1 LIKELKENDQYSI
14 FYDLERPL
22 AKVLAKMEEEGI
34 YVDQD
39 RLDQLDLDIQERID
53 DLTKE
58 IHDLAGEDF
67 NISSPKQLG
76 EILFEKL
83 GLKASKKTKT
93 GYSTNIDVLNKL
105 KDDHPIIE
113 KIIDYR
119 MLTKLHSTYIIG
131 LKNAVFEDG
140 KIHTI
145 YRQAFTSTG
154 RLSSIEPNL
163 QNIPI
168 RYKEGREIRKVFV
181 PSEGQTLIASDYSQI
196 ELRVLAHMA
205 KEETL
210 IKAFKNDEDIHKET
224 ARKLFE
230 KEEISDLERRQA
242 KAVNFGIIYGQS
254 AYGLSEGV
262 QISRKDAEK
271 FIKKYY
277 ETFSGIKSFM
287 DGIVKEGKEKGFVTT
302 IMNRRRYIPELNSS
316 VYMQR
321 EQGKRNAQNAPI
333 QGSAADIMKLAM
345 IKLDE
350 AMTKKQMKSKMLLQI
365 HDELVFDVVKEE
377 EETLKDMIKEIMETC
392 IELDVPLKVDTA
404 SGKNLYE
411 TK

>member
-1 LIKELKENDQYSI
+1 
-14 FYDLERPL
+14 
-22 AKVLAKMEEEGI
+22 
-34 YVDQD
+34 
-39 RLDQLDLDIQERID
+39 
-53 DLTKE
+53 
-58 IHDLAGEDF
+58 
-67 NISSPKQLG
+67 
-76 EILFEKL
+76 
-83 GLKASKKTKT
+83 
-93 GYSTNIDVLNKL
+93 
-105 KDDHPIIE
+105 
-113 KIIDYR
+113 
-119 MLTKLHSTYIIG
+119 
-131 LKNAVFEDG
+131 
-140 KIHTI
+140 
-145 YRQAFTSTG
+145 
-154 RLSSIEPNL
+154 
-163 QNIPI
+163 
-168 RYKEGREIRKVFV
+168 
-181 PSEGQTLIASDYSQI
+181 
-196 ELRVLAHMA
+196 MA

-262 QISRKDAEK
+262 QISRKEAEK

-350 AMTKKQMKSKMLLQI
+350 AMTKKKMKSKMLLQI

-377 EETLKDMIKEIMETC
+377 EATLKDMIKEIMETC